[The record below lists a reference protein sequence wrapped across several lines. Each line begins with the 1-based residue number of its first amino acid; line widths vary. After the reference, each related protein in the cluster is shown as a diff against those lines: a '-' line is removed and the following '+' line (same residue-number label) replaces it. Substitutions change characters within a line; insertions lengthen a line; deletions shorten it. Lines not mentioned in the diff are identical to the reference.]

1 MRDLGRHRGKHHCSL
16 MSLTPITF
24 DANTFSCCG
33 GSYFATIAVFIIS
46 CRRPLNLV
54 GPPMPTSPSLFTSAT
69 ITTGSEYVPLQ
80 NCLLPLSFRPRGRCS
95 CLHQHFRH
103 FFSELHHTSMGHA
116 RLVCTHLYIDTHL
129 VERSGSTGSFLLQR
143 IALHG
148 PILALPYNTILSKRN
163 IDGFRLYV
171 LLLTSSI
178 RGHLLSL
185 KFRPHMATRTPHRQN
200 RTGVIHGTGLI
211 PQHCKRVKNYT
222 K

>member
-33 GSYFATIAVFIIS
+33 GSYFATIAVF
-46 CRRPLNLV
+46 C
-54 GPPMPTSPSLFTSAT
+54 
-69 ITTGSEYVPLQ
+69 YQ
-80 NCLLPLSFRPRGRCS
+80 LPKT
-95 CLHQHFRH
+95 
-103 FFSELHHTSMGHA
+103 SELGRATNAHITVVVYFRDHYLWFRVCSFAELSSAFIIPPPRALQLSTPTFPSSFFRVTSYEHGA
-116 RLVCTHLYIDTHL
+116 CPPRLYTVVYCYAPCR
-129 VERSGSTGSFLLQR
+129 RSGSTGSFLLQR

-148 PILALPYNTILSKRN
+148 PTLALPYNTILSQRN

-200 RTGVIHGTGLI
+200 RKKSFMA
-211 PQHCKRVKNYT
+211 QD
-222 K
+222 